1 MNRGKRRRAS
11 TLPVDKN
18 RYFPDEGDAE
28 PDFLPSKPDTGKVFL
43 EWNTKAD
50 GTGES
55 YAVGDKMTIGGSDIT
70 LYAIWGTAAD
80 HL

>member
-1 MNRGKRRRAS
+1 M
-11 TLPVDKN
+11 TLS
-18 RYFPDEGDAE
+18 RISS
-28 PDFLPSKPDTGKVFL
+28 SKPDTGKVFL

-55 YAVGDKMTIGGSDIT
+55 YAVGDKMTMGGSGYYPVRH
-70 LYAIWGTAAD
+70 LGGRLPD